1 MTNREEEIMEQ
12 FWYRGPL
19 FINDIL
25 KALGDLKLHYN
36 TVSTVVRGLEDKG
49 FVDHEQFGNTYRY
62 FPVISREDFS
72 RMSLQNIVGKYF
84 NHSYAS
90 VLSMF
95 VEEEKISAEEI
106 RELIAQVEAHSQK
119 EKK

>member
-12 FWYRGPL
+12 FWDRGPL

-72 RMSLQNIVGKYF
+72 RMSLQNIVGK
-84 NHSYAS
+84 
-90 VLSMF
+90 
-95 VEEEKISAEEI
+95 EI

>member
-1 MTNREEEIMEQ
+1 M
-12 FWYRGPL
+12 
-19 FINDIL
+19 
-25 KALGDLKLHYN
+25 KLHYN